1 LAYFL
6 RKRARVHEK
15 VFDLIVS
22 IDSALVTQELNSLRY
37 ILNILRNYEET
48 SDVLKM
54 NVLGYKEN
62 IKLPSNQRERRFSV
76 SNEMVLGL

>member
-6 RKRARVHEK
+6 RKRAQVHEK

-62 IKLPSNQRERRFSV
+62 IKLPGNQRERRFSV